1 MARYT
6 LTTTSI
12 TPTATADT
20 TNLVDSTYMAIL
32 QGGVAAA
39 ANVPGQRLAISEVY
53 MGGEAASTSSPS
65 IMVLA
70 RDSTVGATV
79 TAGTCRNAV
88 MDPGNT
94 APGTVAT
101 FGHIATT
108 KPQRSATLHLLHL
121 SFNAYG
127 GIVRWVARPGEE
139 IIVQGAT
146 ASLGEVS
153 LSAFTGGTPGQ
164 MSSHIIYEVL

>member
-1 MARYT
+1 MGARYS
-6 LTTTSI
+6 LTTTSV
-12 TPTATADT
+12 TPTATADA
-20 TNLVDSTYMAIL
+20 TNLANSTYLGIL
-32 QGGVAAA
+32 QGGNATM
-39 ANVPGQRLAISEVY
+39 RLNLSEVY
-53 MGGEAASTSSPS
+53 LGGEASASSSPS

-79 TAGTCRNAV
+79 VAGSTRIALL
-88 MDPGNT
+88 DGSGT
-94 APGTVAT
+94 AP
-101 FGHIATT
+101 ATT
-108 KPQRSATLHLLHL
+108 AVTGNSATTLPQRSATLHLLHL

-139 IIVQGAT
+139 PSVVGNT

-164 MSSHIIYEVL
+164 MSSAMMYELV